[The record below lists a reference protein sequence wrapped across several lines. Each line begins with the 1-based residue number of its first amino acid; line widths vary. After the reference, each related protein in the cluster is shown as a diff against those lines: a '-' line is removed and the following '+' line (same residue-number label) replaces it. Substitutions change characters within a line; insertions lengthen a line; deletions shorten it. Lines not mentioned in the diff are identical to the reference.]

1 MRQRKPQRHEKAHVQ
16 RRNRLDAARL
26 YRAQKLREQ
35 TQHGGKKRKTQA
47 IGVKHTEVDEQH
59 GERRKRCRNNAHAEQ
74 SRNAGAHR
82 GTHQIHDRQRPDH
95 CPHQHAH
102 KVCGGGYAYARY
114 LVNNRGNTVPN
125 GGIEGRCF
133 PARGHICDGQR
144 GSIARICHI
153 ANGVEV
159 KVYVIGLRNV
169 FGASDS
175 AGNADVQQDKA
186 DENAKPRRKSL
197 RGKPARTHNCGV
209 FLLIAPF
216 LWGGKIQPASTAKQT
231 ADQIPQTGENNRESE
246 RNQE

>member
-1 MRQRKPQRHEKAHVQ
+1 M
-16 RRNRLDAARL
+16 
-26 YRAQKLREQ
+26 
-35 TQHGGKKRKTQA
+35 
-47 IGVKHTEVDEQH
+47 
-59 GERRKRCRNNAHAEQ
+59 
-74 SRNAGAHR
+74 
-82 GTHQIHDRQRPDH
+82 
-95 CPHQHAH
+95 
-102 KVCGGGYAYARY
+102 
-114 LVNNRGNTVPN
+114 PN

-133 PARGHICDGQR
+133 SARGHICDGQR

-159 KVYVIGLRNV
+159 KVDVIGLRNIL
-169 FGASDS
+169 GASDS

-186 DENAKPRRKSL
+186 NENAKPRRKSL
-197 RGKPARTHNCGV
+197 RGKPARTHNRSV